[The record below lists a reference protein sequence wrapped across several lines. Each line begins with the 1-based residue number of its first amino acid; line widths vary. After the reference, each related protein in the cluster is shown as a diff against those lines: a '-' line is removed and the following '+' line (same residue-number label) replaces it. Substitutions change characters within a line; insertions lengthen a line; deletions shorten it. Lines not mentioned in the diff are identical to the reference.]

1 MELFHVLNR
10 GVDKRTIFQDDKDRF
25 RFVHDLFEFNDQNI
39 VNTTSYYFNQSYDIA
54 SRKIERK
61 PRKLLVDIHAFC
73 LMRNHYHLLLS
84 SKVEKGIPQFMKK
97 LNMGYAKYFNGKYKR
112 TGALFEGRYKSI
124 FIEKESHFLHLPYY
138 IHLNPLDYYDPD
150 WRDNKIKDYKKTL
163 SYLKNY
169 RWSSLLDYMGRANFP
184 SLIQKDFLSEV
195 IGKPEN
201 YEKSLVGWLK
211 DRDNSDLS
219 DISLE

>member
-1 MELFHVLNR
+1 
-10 GVDKRTIFQDDKDRF
+10 
-25 RFVHDLFEFNDQNI
+25 
-39 VNTTSYYFNQSYDIA
+39 
-54 SRKIERK
+54 
-61 PRKLLVDIHAFC
+61 
-73 LMRNHYHLLLS
+73 
-84 SKVEKGIPQFMKK
+84 MKK

-211 DRDNSDLS
+211 DRDNSDLT